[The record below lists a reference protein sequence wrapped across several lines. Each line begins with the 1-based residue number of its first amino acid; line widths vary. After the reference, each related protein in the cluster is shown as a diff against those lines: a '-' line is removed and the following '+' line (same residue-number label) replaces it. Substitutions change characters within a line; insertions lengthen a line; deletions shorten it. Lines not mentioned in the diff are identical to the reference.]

1 MPTYSRKYKGGGN
14 CRSNPSS
21 CENVD
26 PVDVQLRS
34 QPNEENINNREV
46 NESTLA
52 KVKLLEDLDDGSI
65 LFDKILRFL
74 NSKIFKKLNYRNEL
88 KMGFLTNA
96 MDYNYN
102 DLKNNN
108 IDIYEYYKR
117 MFEYYN
123 IFLYNHP
130 ELARLF
136 DLPDHII
143 NFEFD
148 NRFHDRDELIN
159 YLVEKEP
166 EIFNFL
172 QEDALH
178 EILTEVKFISQDI
191 PTQEFDGGRRKKT
204 TKKKKNILKRIKL
217 AKTQRKCIYNRRFKC
232 AKV

>member
-1 MPTYSRKYKGGGN
+1 M
-14 CRSNPSS
+14 
-21 CENVD
+21 
-26 PVDVQLRS
+26 QLRS
-34 QPNEENINNREV
+34 QPNEENINNNREV
-46 NESTLA
+46 YESMLA
-52 KVKLLEDLDDGSI
+52 KLDVIDNGSI
-65 LFDKILRFL
+65 LH
-74 NSKIFKKLNYRNEL
+74 SKIVSFLSSKIIKKLNYHNEL

-96 MDYNYN
+96 MDSNFY
-102 DLKNNN
+102 DLKNSN
-108 IDIYEYYKR
+108 IDLYEYYKR

-123 IFLYNHP
+123 IFRIQEP
-130 ELARLF
+130 ELSRLF

-143 NFEFD
+143 NFDFD
-148 NRFHDRDELIN
+148 NRFQDRDELIS

-172 QEDALH
+172 QEDALN

-191 PTQEFDGGRRKKT
+191 STQELDGGRRKKT